1 MNNIKEEINRNKEL
15 MGLMSEQFIGPPP
28 PPAKKRHTVTYQ
40 PGDDTKYTKQEWVDG
55 YKNAHKYLAGLLNGK
70 TLNLYEKYGDEEGEV
85 LTWKDGPIKINIGTH
100 DLQLSHYGNYGGDNT
115 PGIEIKVEGV
125 VADPMFGD
133 TLNTTQFKLIYNC
146 DENFLRASGND
157 DKELYWI
164 KDPDDK
170 RGYEGSSS
178 EFMNKSLT
186 DMLKTKLCDDT
197 ISNPFT
203 DFYDMIMGGRE
214 VPEADFSMGDE
225 DIESLA

>member
-1 MNNIKEEINRNKEL
+1 MIYNFHTTGTMVEI
-15 MGLMSEQFIGPPP
+15 
-28 PPAKKRHTVTYQ
+28 
-40 PGDDTKYTKQEWVDG
+40 D
-55 YKNAHKYLAGLLNGK
+55 
-70 TLNLYEKYGDEEGEV
+70 
-85 LTWKDGPIKINIGTH
+85 
-100 DLQLSHYGNYGGDNT
+100 T

-133 TLNTTQFKLIYNC
+133 TLNTTKFKLIYNC